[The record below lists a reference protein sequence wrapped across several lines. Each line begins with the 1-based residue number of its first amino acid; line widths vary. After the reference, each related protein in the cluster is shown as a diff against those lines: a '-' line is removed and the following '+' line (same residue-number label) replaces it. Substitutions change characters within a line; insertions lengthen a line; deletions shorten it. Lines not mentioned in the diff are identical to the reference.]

1 MQFINARTQ
10 RLFFEAHRLRRRN
23 RDLAMV
29 EASIEHRI
37 QLDDSLDMILCHHPD
52 IWSKGTGVLLVAP
65 NIQEQTESA
74 KRAMFMRSEA
84 LSDHSYIRY
93 AVQYEDEHIGF
104 FIRKTI
110 EFRERIRLYS
120 YNSDLTGETLSSQV
134 EEMIEYVENNIT
146 YEIENFCIQSE
157 RSRCIGIRKFGLDFD
172 YHRCVTKYLQD
183 YQIIDQIKAF
193 YQIER
198 VCDPLRNVLL
208 NIFPNLLDN
217 ESVVRELSF
226 EGYDSDVFSEISDYD
241 INIPELVNSYGECV
255 VCYNDG
261 DVLEWP
267 CHPSHI
273 VCQKCTEKIFMRGAL
288 CPLCRKHFYTD
299 FF

>member
-1 MQFINARTQ
+1 M
-10 RLFFEAHRLRRRN
+10 
-23 RDLAMV
+23 
-29 EASIEHRI
+29 
-37 QLDDSLDMILCHHPD
+37 
-52 IWSKGTGVLLVAP
+52 
-65 NIQEQTESA
+65 
-74 KRAMFMRSEA
+74 
-84 LSDHSYIRY
+84 
-93 AVQYEDEHIGF
+93 
-104 FIRKTI
+104 
-110 EFRERIRLYS
+110 
-120 YNSDLTGETLSSQV
+120 
-134 EEMIEYVENNIT
+134 
-146 YEIENFCIQSE
+146 
-157 RSRCIGIRKFGLDFD
+157 
-172 YHRCVTKYLQD
+172 
-183 YQIIDQIKAF
+183 
-193 YQIER
+193 
-198 VCDPLRNVLL
+198 